1 MTGLRTEHDVDAPT
15 PPIQAAAP
23 PGDVGEIV
31 TDPRRQRRI
40 LIAMCTA
47 LIAVIASVSGLNVAQ
62 QDLDLG
68 ASQGQLLWVIN
79 GYTMA
84 LAALLLPIGAI
95 GDRWGRKPILVG
107 GLVLF
112 MAANTV
118 AGFSTSVDML
128 LVSRVI
134 AGVAAAMIMPV
145 TLSVITSSFPAERR
159 ARAVGIWSGFAGAGG
174 ILGLFVSSFLID
186 YFTWPWLFAMPVAF
200 AGISL
205 LMTIPSVGNSRERKT
220 GRFDTI
226 GSVLSALAIGGLVL
240 GIHEG
245 PERGWTDSMTMVGL
259 IVGIVATLVFIAWEL
274 RLDKPLLEIRL
285 FRNRGL
291 AAGSLTLLIVFA
303 VMFGIFLVLVQ
314 FMQAVLGYSA
324 LAAAG
329 SLLPMML
336 VMMPLPGVAPTIA
349 QRVGTRRT
357 LLLGV
362 GLFALGLVLLATMVS
377 ASGGYWSVLPG
388 LLVVALGIGLC
399 MSPSTMTITESLPS
413 EKQGVASAL
422 NDTVR
427 ELGGAVGIALL
438 GSLVSAGYRSSVSDA
453 TTNLSPGL
461 ASRVEEGIG
470 SAFGAA
476 GDLGAD
482 APRVLDAARDALVD
496 GWRLSMW
503 FGVALAAGA
512 FLFLV
517 FRGPR
522 PAVQAQEDVLDLTEP
537 QLEPA

>member
-1 MTGLRTEHDVDAPT
+1 MTGLRTEHDVDAPA
-15 PPIQAAAP
+15 PPIQSAAP
-23 PGDVGEIV
+23 PGEVGEIV

-62 QDLDLG
+62 QDLALDLG

-95 GDRWGRKPILVG
+95 GDRWGRKPILVA

-128 LVSRVI
+128 LISRVI

-145 TLSVITSSFPAERR
+145 TLSVITSSFPAEQR

-245 PERGWTDSMTMVGL
+245 PERGWTDSLTMGGL
-259 IVGIVATLVFIAWEL
+259 IVGIVAALAFVFWEL

-329 SLLPMML
+329 SLLPMMV
-336 VMMPLPGVAPTIA
+336 VMMPLSGVAPTIA

-362 GLFALGLVLLATMVS
+362 GLFALGLWPCWRRWCRP
-377 ASGGYWSVLPG
+377 SGGYWSVLPG

-438 GSLVSAGYRSSVSDA
+438 GSLVSAGYRSSVERRHDEPVA
-453 TTNLSPGL
+453 GPG
-461 ASRVEEGIG
+461 RPRRGG
-470 SAFGAA
+470 HR
-476 GDLGAD
+476 LGV
-482 APRVLDAARDALVD
+482 RR
-496 GWRLSMW
+496 R
-503 FGVALAAGA
+503 
-512 FLFLV
+512 
-517 FRGPR
+517 R
-522 PAVQAQEDVLDLTEP
+522 
-537 QLEPA
+537 